1 MKIFNTLT
9 IAACSMMML
18 AGCNSAQQEDC
29 GCCAMEDKEMNIQL
43 YSARD
48 LIGSAEN
55 YAENHEAVLKALA
68 EMGYSGVEAAHYG
81 DGKFYGV
88 SPEQFK
94 ADVEA
99 AGLKVVSSHTGH
111 GLSDEELATGNI
123 SEALAWWD
131 EALPAHK
138 AAGMEYVVVPHIG
151 QPNTLKELQVI
162 CDYFN
167 AVGKKCKDLGLK
179 FGYHNHAFE
188 MEEIEGKI
196 QIEYML
202 ENTDPDLVFY
212 QIDVYWAV
220 YGHYSPADL
229 FNKYPGRF
237 ALLHIK
243 DKKEIGQSGMVG
255 FDAVFGNAEVAG
267 LEGYVV
273 EVEGCRNEAALEGI
287 RVSAEYL
294 RKAPFVK
301 ASYGK

>member
-29 GCCAMEDKEMNIQL
+29 GCCAMEEKEMNIQL

-167 AVGKKCKDLGLK
+167 AVGKKCKDLGMK

-202 ENTDPDLVFY
+202 ENTDPDLVFF

>member
-1 MKIFNTLT
+1 MRLFNTV
-9 IAACSMMML
+9 IMAACSAFML
-18 AGCNSAQQEDC
+18 ASCCSAEQKDC
-29 GCCAMEDKEMNIQL
+29 CPAEKEMAIQL

-48 LIGSAEN
+48 LIGNAEK
-55 YAENHEAVLKALA
+55 YAANHEQVLKALA
-68 EMGYSGVEAAHYG
+68 EMGYTSVEAANFG

-88 SPEQFK
+88 APEQFK

-99 AGLKVVSSHTGH
+99 AGMKVLSSHTGRR
-111 GLSDEELATGNI
+111 LSAQELATGDI
-123 SEALAWWD
+123 SESLAWWD

-138 AAGMEYVVVPHIG
+138 AAGMEYVVIPSIG
-151 QPNTLKELQVI
+151 KPATLKELQVI

-167 AVGKKCKDLGLK
+167 AVGKKCNEMGMK
-179 FGYHNHAFE
+179 FGYHNHAYE
-188 MEEIEGKI
+188 METVEDKI
-196 QIEYML
+196 MIEYML
-202 ENTDPDLVFY
+202 ENTDPALVFY

-237 ALLHIK
+237 TLLHIK

-267 LEGYVV
+267 MEGYVV

-287 RVSAEYL
+287 RVSADYL

-301 ASYGK
+301 TSYGK

>member
-1 MKIFNTLT
+1 M
-9 IAACSMMML
+9 IAACSMFVL
-18 AGCNSAQQEDC
+18 AGCNSAKQTDC
-29 GCCAMEDKEMNIQL
+29 CCCAEEKEMNIQL

-48 LIGSAEN
+48 LIGSAED
-55 YAENHEAVLKALA
+55 YAANHERVLKALA
-68 EMGYSGVEAAHYG
+68 DMGYSGVEAAHYG

-123 SEALAWWD
+123 TEALAWWD

-167 AVGKKCKDLGLK
+167 AVGKKCKDLGMK

-188 MEEIEGKI
+188 MEEIEGKV
-196 QIEYML
+196 QIEYMI
-202 ENTDPDLVFY
+202 ENTDPELVFY

-287 RVSAEYL
+287 RVSADYL

>member
-167 AVGKKCKDLGLK
+167 AVGKKCKDLGMK

-287 RVSAEYL
+287 RVSADYL

>member
-1 MKIFNTLT
+1 MKVFNTLM
-9 IAACSMMML
+9 IAACSIFML
-18 AGCNSAQQEDC
+18 AGCCSAEQSEC
-29 GCCAMEDKEMNIQL
+29 TLPEKEMSIQL

-48 LIGSAEN
+48 LIGNAEK
-55 YAENHEAVLKALA
+55 YAANHEEVLKALA
-68 EMGYSGVEAAHYG
+68 EMGYTSVEAANYG
-81 DGKFYGV
+81 GGKFYGV
-88 SPEQFK
+88 SPEEFK

-99 AGLKVVSSHTGH
+99 AGMKVLSSHTGH
-111 GLSDEELATGNI
+111 GLSKEELATGDI
-123 SEALAWWD
+123 SAALAWWD

-138 AAGMEYVVVPHIG
+138 AAGMEYVVIPSIG
-151 QPNTLKELQVI
+151 KPATLKELQVI

-167 AVGKKCKDLGLK
+167 AIGKKCNELGMK
-179 FGYHNHAFE
+179 FGYHNHAYE
-188 MEEIEGKI
+188 MEKVEDKI
-196 QIEYML
+196 MIEYML
-202 ENTDPDLVFY
+202 ENTDPALVFY
-212 QIDVYWAV
+212 QVDVYWAV

-267 LEGYVV
+267 MEAYVV

-294 RKAPFVK
+294 RKASFVK
-301 ASYGK
+301 TSYGK

>member
-1 MKIFNTLT
+1 MRLFNTV
-9 IAACSMMML
+9 IMAACSAFLL
-18 AGCNSAQQEDC
+18 ASCCSAEQKE
-29 GCCAMEDKEMNIQL
+29 CCPAEKEMAIQL

-48 LIGSAEN
+48 LIGNAEK
-55 YAENHEAVLKALA
+55 YAANHEQVLKALA
-68 EMGYSGVEAAHYG
+68 EMGYTSVEAANFG

-88 SPEQFK
+88 APEQFK

-99 AGLKVVSSHTGH
+99 AGMKVLSSHTGRR
-111 GLSDEELATGNI
+111 LSAQELATGDI
-123 SEALAWWD
+123 SESLAWWD

-138 AAGMEYVVVPHIG
+138 AAGMEYVVIPSIG
-151 QPNTLKELQVI
+151 KPATLKELQVI

-167 AVGKKCKDLGLK
+167 AVGKKCKDAGMK
-179 FGYHNHAFE
+179 FGYHNHAYE
-188 MEEIEGKI
+188 MEKVEDKI
-196 QIEYML
+196 MIEYL
-202 ENTDPDLVFY
+202 IENTDPELVFF
-212 QIDVYWAV
+212 QVDVYWAA

-267 LEGYVV
+267 MEAFVV

-287 RVSAEYL
+287 RTSADYL
-294 RKAPFVK
+294 LNAPFVK
-301 ASYGK
+301 TSYGK

>member
-1 MKIFNTLT
+1 MRLFNTV
-9 IAACSMMML
+9 IMAACSAFLL
-18 AGCNSAQQEDC
+18 ASCCSAEQKE
-29 GCCAMEDKEMNIQL
+29 CCPAEKDMCIQL

-48 LIGSAEN
+48 LIGNAEK
-55 YAENHEAVLKALA
+55 YAANHEQVLKALA
-68 EMGYSGVEAAHYG
+68 EMGYTSVEAANFG

-88 SPEQFK
+88 APEQFK

-99 AGLKVVSSHTGH
+99 AGMKVLSSHTGRR
-111 GLSDEELATGNI
+111 LSAQELATGDI
-123 SEALAWWD
+123 SESLAWWD

-138 AAGMEYVVVPHIG
+138 AAGMEYVVIPSIG
-151 QPNTLKELQVI
+151 KPATLKELQVI

-167 AVGKKCKDLGLK
+167 AVGKKCNEMGMK
-179 FGYHNHAFE
+179 FGYHNHAYE
-188 MEEIEGKI
+188 METVEDKI
-196 QIEYML
+196 MIEYML
-202 ENTDPDLVFY
+202 ENTDPALVFY
-212 QIDVYWAV
+212 QVDVYWAV

-237 ALLHIK
+237 TLLHIK

-267 LEGYVV
+267 IEGYVV

-287 RVSAEYL
+287 RVSADYL

-301 ASYGK
+301 TSYGK

>member
-1 MKIFNTLT
+1 MKISNTLT

-167 AVGKKCKDLGLK
+167 AVGKKCKDLGMK

>member
-1 MKIFNTLT
+1 M
-9 IAACSMMML
+9 IAACSMFVL
-18 AGCNSAQQEDC
+18 AGCNSAKQTDC
-29 GCCAMEDKEMNIQL
+29 CCCAEEKEMNIQL

-48 LIGSAEN
+48 LIGSAED
-55 YAENHEAVLKALA
+55 YAANHERVLKALA
-68 EMGYSGVEAAHYG
+68 DMGYSGVEAAHYG

-167 AVGKKCKDLGLK
+167 AVGKKCKDLGMK

-188 MEEIEGKI
+188 MEEIEGKV
-196 QIEYML
+196 QIEYMI
-202 ENTDPDLVFY
+202 ENTDPELVFY

-273 EVEGCRNEAALEGI
+273 EVEGCRNEAALDGI
-287 RVSAEYL
+287 RVSADYL

>member
-1 MKIFNTLT
+1 MRILNTFM
-9 IAACSMMML
+9 IAACSMFVL
-18 AGCNSAQQEDC
+18 AGCNSAKQADC
-29 GCCAMEDKEMNIQL
+29 CCCAAEKEMNIQL

-48 LIGSAEN
+48 LIGSAED
-55 YAENHEAVLKALA
+55 YAANHERVLKALA
-68 EMGYSGVEAAHYG
+68 DMGYSGVEAAHYG

-151 QPNTLKELQVI
+151 QPKTLKELQVI

-167 AVGKKCKDLGLK
+167 AVGKKCKDLGMK

-188 MEEIEGKI
+188 MEEIEGKV
-196 QIEYML
+196 QIEYMI
-202 ENTDPDLVFY
+202 ENTDPELVFY

-273 EVEGCRNEAALEGI
+273 EVEGCRNEAALDGI
-287 RVSAEYL
+287 RVSADYL

>member
-1 MKIFNTLT
+1 MRILNTLT
-9 IAACSMMML
+9 IAACSIFVL
-18 AGCNSAQQEDC
+18 AGCNSAQHGE
-29 GCCAMEDKEMNIQL
+29 CCCTPADKDMAIQL

-48 LIGSAEN
+48 LIGNPEK
-55 YAENHEAVLKALA
+55 YAENHEHVLKALA
-68 EMGYSGVEAAHYG
+68 EMGYTSVEAANFK
-81 DGKFYGV
+81 DGLFYGV

-99 AGLKVVSSHTGH
+99 AGLKVLSSHTGRK
-111 GLSDEELATGNI
+111 LSKEELASGDLT
-123 SEALAWWD
+123 EAFAWWD

-138 AAGMEYVVVPHIG
+138 TAGMEYVVVPSIG
-151 QPNTLKELQVI
+151 KPETVKELQVI

-167 AVGKKCKDLGLK
+167 GIGKRCANLGMK
-179 FGYHNHAFE
+179 FGYHNHAYE
-188 MEEIEGKI
+188 METVEDKVM
-196 QIEYML
+196 IEYL
-202 ENTDPDLVFY
+202 IENTDPAYVFY

-255 FDAVFGNAEVAG
+255 FDAVFANAEVAG
-267 LEGYVV
+267 MEGYVV

-287 RVSAEYL
+287 RVSADYL
-294 RKAPFVK
+294 RKVPFVK

>member
-1 MKIFNTLT
+1 MRILNTFM
-9 IAACSMMML
+9 IAACSMFVL
-18 AGCNSAQQEDC
+18 AGCNSAKQTDC
-29 GCCAMEDKEMNIQL
+29 CCCAVEKEMNIQL

-48 LIGSAEN
+48 LIGSAED
-55 YAENHEAVLKALA
+55 YAANHERVLKALA
-68 EMGYSGVEAAHYG
+68 DMGYSGVEAAHYG

-167 AVGKKCKDLGLK
+167 AVGKKCKDLGMK

-188 MEEIEGKI
+188 MEEIEGKV
-196 QIEYML
+196 QIEYMI
-202 ENTDPDLVFY
+202 ENTDPELVFY

-273 EVEGCRNEAALEGI
+273 EVEGCRNEAALDGI
-287 RVSAEYL
+287 RVSADYL

>member
-1 MKIFNTLT
+1 MRLFNTFMV
-9 IAACSMMML
+9 AACSMFLL
-18 AGCNSAQQEDC
+18 AGCNSAKQTDC
-29 GCCAMEDKEMNIQL
+29 CCCAEEKEMNIQL

-48 LIGSAEN
+48 LIGSAED
-55 YAENHEAVLKALA
+55 YAANHERVLKALA
-68 EMGYSGVEAAHYG
+68 DMGYSGVEAAHYG

-123 SEALAWWD
+123 TEALAWWD

-167 AVGKKCKDLGLK
+167 AVGKKCKDLGMK

-188 MEEIEGKI
+188 MEEIEGKV
-196 QIEYML
+196 QIEYMI
-202 ENTDPDLVFY
+202 ENTDPELVFY

-273 EVEGCRNEAALEGI
+273 EVEGCRNEAALDGI
-287 RVSAEYL
+287 RVSADYL

>member
-1 MKIFNTLT
+1 MRLFNTV
-9 IAACSMMML
+9 IMAACSAFLL
-18 AGCNSAQQEDC
+18 ASCCSAEQKE
-29 GCCAMEDKEMNIQL
+29 CCPAEKDMCIQL

-48 LIGSAEN
+48 LIGNAEK
-55 YAENHEAVLKALA
+55 YAANHEQVLKALA
-68 EMGYSGVEAAHYG
+68 EMGYTSVEAANFG

-88 SPEQFK
+88 APEQFK

-99 AGLKVVSSHTGH
+99 AGMKVLSSHTGRR
-111 GLSDEELATGNI
+111 LSAQELATGDI
-123 SEALAWWD
+123 SESLAWWD

-138 AAGMEYVVVPHIG
+138 AAGMEYVVIPSIG
-151 QPNTLKELQVI
+151 KPATLKELQVI

-167 AVGKKCKDLGLK
+167 AVGKKCNEMGMK
-179 FGYHNHAFE
+179 FGYHNHAYE
-188 MEEIEGKI
+188 METVEDKI
-196 QIEYML
+196 MIEYML
-202 ENTDPDLVFY
+202 ENTDPALVFY
-212 QIDVYWAV
+212 QVDVYWAV

-267 LEGYVV
+267 MEGYVV

-287 RVSAEYL
+287 RVSADYL

-301 ASYGK
+301 TSYGK

>member
-1 MKIFNTLT
+1 MRILNTFM
-9 IAACSMMML
+9 IAACSMFVL
-18 AGCNSAQQEDC
+18 AGCNSAKQTDC
-29 GCCAMEDKEMNIQL
+29 CCCAAEKEMNIQL

-48 LIGSAEN
+48 LIGSAED
-55 YAENHEAVLKALA
+55 YAANHERVLKALA
-68 EMGYSGVEAAHYG
+68 DMGYSGVEAAHYG

-151 QPNTLKELQVI
+151 QPKTLKELQVI

-167 AVGKKCKDLGLK
+167 AVGKKCKDLGMK

-188 MEEIEGKI
+188 MEEIEGKV
-196 QIEYML
+196 QIEYMI
-202 ENTDPDLVFY
+202 ENTDPELVFY

-273 EVEGCRNEAALEGI
+273 EVEGCRNEAALDGI
-287 RVSAEYL
+287 RVSADYL

>member
-1 MKIFNTLT
+1 MRIINTFM
-9 IAACSMMML
+9 IAACSIFML
-18 AGCNSAQQEDC
+18 AGCKSASEQA
-29 GCCAMEDKEMNIQL
+29 CCCCPADKEMNIQL

-48 LIGSAEN
+48 LIGNPEK

-68 EMGYSGVEAAHYG
+68 EMGYSGVEAANYS

-111 GLSDEELATGNI
+111 GLSDKEYATGDI

-131 EALPAHK
+131 QALPAHK
-138 AAGMEYVVVPHIG
+138 AAGMEYVVIPSIG
-151 QPNTLKELQVI
+151 KPETLKELQVI

-167 AVGKKCKDLGLK
+167 EIGKRCQALGMK
-179 FGYHNHAFE
+179 FGYHNHAYE
-188 MEEIEGKI
+188 MEKVEDQIM
-196 QIEYML
+196 IEYML
-202 ENTDPDLVFY
+202 ENTDPALVFY

-237 ALLHIK
+237 TLLHIK

-255 FDAVFGNAEVAG
+255 FDAVFGNADVAG

-287 RVSAEYL
+287 RVSADYL

>member
-1 MKIFNTLT
+1 MRILNTF
-9 IAACSMMML
+9 IVAACSMFML
-18 AGCNSAQQEDC
+18 TGCNSAKQSE
-29 GCCAMEDKEMNIQL
+29 CCCCPADKEMNIQL

-48 LIGSAEN
+48 LIGNAEK

-123 SEALAWWD
+123 SGALAWWD

-138 AAGMEYVVVPHIG
+138 AAGMEYVVIPSIG
-151 QPNTLKELQVI
+151 KPDTLKELQVI
-162 CDYFN
+162 CNYFN
-167 AVGKKCKDLGLK
+167 EIGKRCQALGMK
-179 FGYHNHAFE
+179 FGYHNHAYE
-188 MEEIEGKI
+188 MEKIEDKI
-196 QIEYML
+196 MIEYML
-202 ENTDPDLVFY
+202 ENTDPALVFY

-273 EVEGCRNEAALEGI
+273 EGEGCRNEAALEGM

>member
-1 MKIFNTLT
+1 MRILNTFM
-9 IAACSMMML
+9 IAACSMFVL
-18 AGCNSAQQEDC
+18 AGCNSAKQTDC
-29 GCCAMEDKEMNIQL
+29 CCCAEEKEMNIQL

-48 LIGSAEN
+48 LIGSAED
-55 YAENHEAVLKALA
+55 YAANHERVLKALA
-68 EMGYSGVEAAHYG
+68 DMGYSGVEAAHYG

-123 SEALAWWD
+123 TEALAWWD

-167 AVGKKCKDLGLK
+167 AVGKKCKDLGMK

-188 MEEIEGKI
+188 MEEIEGKV
-196 QIEYML
+196 QIEYMI
-202 ENTDPDLVFY
+202 ENTDPELVFY

-273 EVEGCRNEAALEGI
+273 EVEGCRNEAALDGI
-287 RVSAEYL
+287 RVSADYL

>member
-1 MKIFNTLT
+1 MRLLNTFM
-9 IAACSMMML
+9 IAACSMFVL
-18 AGCNSAQQEDC
+18 AGCNSAKQTDC
-29 GCCAMEDKEMNIQL
+29 CCCAEEKEMNIQL

-48 LIGSAEN
+48 LIGSVED
-55 YAENHEAVLKALA
+55 YAANHERVLKALA
-68 EMGYSGVEAAHYG
+68 DMGYSGVEAAHYG

-167 AVGKKCKDLGLK
+167 AVGKKCKDLGMK

-188 MEEIEGKI
+188 MEEIEGKV
-196 QIEYML
+196 QIEYMI
-202 ENTDPDLVFY
+202 ENTDPELVFY

-273 EVEGCRNEAALEGI
+273 EVEGCRNEAALDGI
-287 RVSAEYL
+287 RVSADYL

>member
-1 MKIFNTLT
+1 MKIFNTMT
-9 IAACSMMML
+9 IAACSMFML
-18 AGCNSAQQEDC
+18 AGCNSAQQSEC
-29 GCCAMEDKEMNIQL
+29 SCCDMPEKEMNIQL

-48 LIGSAEN
+48 LIGSEEK
-55 YAENHEAVLKALA
+55 YAENHEMVLKALA

-111 GLSDEELATGNI
+111 GLSEKELATGDI

-138 AAGMEYVVVPHIG
+138 AAGMEYVVIPHIG
-151 QPNTLKELQVI
+151 KPETLKELQVI

-167 AVGKKCKDLGLK
+167 AVGKKCQELGMK

-188 MEEIEGKI
+188 MENVEDKI
-196 QIEYML
+196 MIEYML
-202 ENTDPDLVFY
+202 ENTDPALVFY

-273 EVEGCRNEAALEGI
+273 EVEGCRDEAALDGI

>member
-1 MKIFNTLT
+1 MRILNTFM
-9 IAACSMMML
+9 IAACSMFVL
-18 AGCNSAQQEDC
+18 AGCNSAKQTDC
-29 GCCAMEDKEMNIQL
+29 CCCAEEKEMNIQL

-48 LIGSAEN
+48 LIGSVED
-55 YAENHEAVLKALA
+55 YAANHERVLKALA
-68 EMGYSGVEAAHYG
+68 DMGYSGVEAAHYG

-167 AVGKKCKDLGLK
+167 AVGKKCKDLGMK

-188 MEEIEGKI
+188 MEEIEGKV
-196 QIEYML
+196 QIEYMI
-202 ENTDPDLVFY
+202 ENTDPELVFY

-273 EVEGCRNEAALEGI
+273 EVEGCRNEAALDGI
-287 RVSAEYL
+287 RVSADYL

>member
-1 MKIFNTLT
+1 MRLINTV
-9 IAACSMMML
+9 IMAACSAFLL
-18 AGCNSAQQEDC
+18 ASCCSAEQKDC
-29 GCCAMEDKEMNIQL
+29 CPAEKEMAIQL

-48 LIGSAEN
+48 LIGNAEK
-55 YAENHEAVLKALA
+55 YAANHEQVLKALA
-68 EMGYSGVEAAHYG
+68 EMGYTSVEAAKFA

-99 AGLKVVSSHTGH
+99 AGMKVLSSHTNYR
-111 GLSDEELATGNI
+111 LSKEELASGDLTA
-123 SEALAWWD
+123 ALAWWD
-131 EALPAHK
+131 AALPAHK
-138 AAGMEYVVVPHIG
+138 AAGMEYVVIPSIG
-151 QPNTLKELQVI
+151 KPATLKELQVI

-167 AVGKKCKDLGLK
+167 AVGKKCNELGMK
-179 FGYHNHAFE
+179 FGYHNHAYE
-188 MEEIEGKI
+188 METVEDKI
-196 QIEYML
+196 MIEYLL
-202 ENTDPDLVFY
+202 ENTDPALVFY

-237 ALLHIK
+237 TLLHIK

-267 LEGYVV
+267 MEGYVV

-287 RVSAEYL
+287 RVSADYL

-301 ASYGK
+301 TSYGK

>member
-1 MKIFNTLT
+1 MRIINTLT
-9 IAACSMMML
+9 IAACSILML
-18 AGCNSAQQEDC
+18 AGCKSASEQA
-29 GCCAMEDKEMNIQL
+29 CCCCPAQKEMNIQL

-48 LIGSAEN
+48 LIGNPEK

-68 EMGYSGVEAAHYG
+68 EMGYTGVEAANYG

-111 GLSDEELATGNI
+111 GLSDKEYATGDI

-131 EALPAHK
+131 NALPAHK
-138 AAGMEYVVVPHIG
+138 AAGMEYVVIPSIG
-151 QPNTLKELQVI
+151 KPDTLKELQVI
-162 CDYFN
+162 CNYFN
-167 AVGKKCKDLGLK
+167 EIGKRCQALGMK
-179 FGYHNHAFE
+179 FGYHNHAYE
-188 MEEIEGKI
+188 MEKVEDKI
-196 QIEYML
+196 MIEYML
-202 ENTDPDLVFY
+202 ENTDPALVFY

-267 LEGYVV
+267 IESYVV

-287 RVSAEYL
+287 RVSADYL

>member
-1 MKIFNTLT
+1 MRFLNTF
-9 IAACSMMML
+9 IVAACSMFML
-18 AGCNSAQQEDC
+18 AGCNSAKQSE
-29 GCCAMEDKEMNIQL
+29 CCCCPADKEMNIQL

-48 LIGSAEN
+48 LIGNAEK

-68 EMGYSGVEAAHYG
+68 EMGYSGVEAANYG

-123 SEALAWWD
+123 SGALAWWD

-138 AAGMEYVVVPHIG
+138 AAGMEYVVIPSIRK
-151 QPNTLKELQVI
+151 PDTLKELQVI
-162 CDYFN
+162 CNYFN
-167 AVGKKCKDLGLK
+167 EIGKRCQALGMK
-179 FGYHNHAFE
+179 FGYHNHAYE
-188 MEEIEGKI
+188 MEKIEDKI
-196 QIEYML
+196 MIEYML
-202 ENTDPDLVFY
+202 ENTDPALVFY

-273 EVEGCRNEAALEGI
+273 EVEGCRNEAALDGI
-287 RVSAEYL
+287 RVSADYL

>member
-1 MKIFNTLT
+1 MRILNTFM
-9 IAACSMMML
+9 IAACSMFVL
-18 AGCNSAQQEDC
+18 AGCNSAKQTDC
-29 GCCAMEDKEMNIQL
+29 CCCAEEKEMNIQL

-48 LIGSAEN
+48 LIGSAED
-55 YAENHEAVLKALA
+55 YAANHERVLKALA
-68 EMGYSGVEAAHYG
+68 DMGYSGVEAAHYG

-167 AVGKKCKDLGLK
+167 AVGKKCKDLGMK

-188 MEEIEGKI
+188 MEEIEGKV
-196 QIEYML
+196 QIEYMI
-202 ENTDPDLVFY
+202 ENTDPELVFY

-273 EVEGCRNEAALEGI
+273 EVEGCRNEAALDGI
-287 RVSAEYL
+287 RVSADYL

>member
-1 MKIFNTLT
+1 MRLFNTFM
-9 IAACSMMML
+9 IAACSVFML
-18 AGCNSAQQEDC
+18 ASCNSAKQTE
-29 GCCAMEDKEMNIQL
+29 CCSCPADKEMNIQL

-123 SEALAWWD
+123 SGALAWWD

-151 QPNTLKELQVI
+151 QPKTLKELQVI

-167 AVGKKCKDLGLK
+167 EIGKRCQALGMK
-179 FGYHNHAFE
+179 FGYHNHAYE
-188 MEEIEGKI
+188 MEKIEDKI
-196 QIEYML
+196 MIEYML
-202 ENTDPDLVFY
+202 ENTDPTLVFY

-273 EVEGCRNEAALEGI
+273 EVEGCRNEAALDGI
-287 RVSAEYL
+287 RVSADYL

>member
-29 GCCAMEDKEMNIQL
+29 GCCAMEEKEMNIQL

-167 AVGKKCKDLGLK
+167 AVGKKCKDLGMK

>member
-1 MKIFNTLT
+1 MRLQNIILM
-9 IAACSMMML
+9 AACSAFML
-18 AGCNSAQQEDC
+18 ASCCSAEQKDC
-29 GCCAMEDKEMNIQL
+29 CPAEKEMAIQL

-48 LIGSAEN
+48 LIGNAEK
-55 YAENHEAVLKALA
+55 YAANHEQVLKALA
-68 EMGYSGVEAAHYG
+68 EMGYTSVEAANFG

-88 SPEQFK
+88 APEQFK

-99 AGLKVVSSHTGH
+99 AGMKVLSSHTGRR
-111 GLSDEELATGNI
+111 LSAQELATGDI
-123 SEALAWWD
+123 SESLAWWD

-138 AAGMEYVVVPHIG
+138 AAGMEYVVIPSIG
-151 QPNTLKELQVI
+151 KPATLKELQVI

-167 AVGKKCKDLGLK
+167 AVGKKCNEMGMK
-179 FGYHNHAFE
+179 FGYHNHAYE
-188 MEEIEGKI
+188 METVEDKI
-196 QIEYML
+196 MIEYML
-202 ENTDPDLVFY
+202 ENTDPALVFY
-212 QIDVYWAV
+212 QVDVYWAV

-237 ALLHIK
+237 TLLHIK

-267 LEGYVV
+267 MEGYVV

-287 RVSAEYL
+287 RVSADYL

-301 ASYGK
+301 TSYGK